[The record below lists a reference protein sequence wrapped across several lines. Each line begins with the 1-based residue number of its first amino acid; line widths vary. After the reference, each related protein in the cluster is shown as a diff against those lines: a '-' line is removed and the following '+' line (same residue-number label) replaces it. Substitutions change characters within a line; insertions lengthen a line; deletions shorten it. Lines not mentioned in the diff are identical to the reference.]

1 VSTEAPDTV
10 ERPRRADALRNRE
23 RLLEV
28 AQDAFAELGPDASVA
43 EIARRAGVGAGT
55 LFRHF
60 PTKDDLIGA
69 VLERTFDEMT
79 STVYEALEMEDAW
92 EGVVHVITGTAE
104 RQACDRT
111 FLQSVGPD
119 LFSQPRFRERN
130 ERIMGQLGELLER
143 GQRAG
148 QVRDDL
154 RPEDLPFILAAVG
167 GATEQCPA
175 GIAGCSPELWRRYLG
190 VLLDGMRPAAAHP
203 LPTGPPTM
211 DQLMAGK
218 AAKAAARAGR
228 RSA

>member
-1 VSTEAPDTV
+1 MSTEAQDTV

-60 PTKDDLIGA
+60 PTKDDLIAA

-79 STVYEALEMEDAW
+79 STVDEALAMDDAW

-130 ERIMGQLGELLER
+130 ERILGQLGSLLQR
-143 GQRAG
+143 AQRAG
-148 QVRDDL
+148 QVREDL
-154 RPEDLPFILAAVG
+154 TPEDLPFILAAVG

-175 GIAGCSPELWRRYLG
+175 GITGCSPDLWRRYLA
-190 VLLDGMRPAAAHP
+190 VVLDGMRPAAAHP
-203 LPTGPPTM
+203 LPAGPPTM
-211 DQLMAGK
+211 EQLMAGK
-218 AAKAAARAGR
+218 AAKAAAHLAR
-228 RSA
+228 RG